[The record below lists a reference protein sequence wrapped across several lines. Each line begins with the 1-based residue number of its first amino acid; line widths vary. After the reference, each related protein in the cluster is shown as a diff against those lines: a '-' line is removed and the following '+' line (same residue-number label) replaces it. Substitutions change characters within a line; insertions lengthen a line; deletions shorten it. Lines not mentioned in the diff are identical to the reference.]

1 MSADRRSDGRA
12 ARRGPHRHRRR
23 SGFRGR
29 RPLLALL
36 ISAFLLVG
44 VCAATGIAWDPFNGA
59 SPQAGSAPAIG
70 IPSPTG
76 PGSAAPGASD
86 PATPQPADSPPPTKG
101 AAAKGNPK
109 GAVDTGAARPSGA
122 LPFDLPQPAALRSGA
137 AGGKLVFAHYFT
149 PYPLSL
155 DNASADG
162 DYYTRN
168 YLNPGGESGK
178 HEKYGGL
185 LRDRPLPTPP
195 KAA

>member
-1 MSADRRSDGRA
+1 M
-12 ARRGPHRHRRR
+12 
-23 SGFRGR
+23 
-29 RPLLALL
+29 
-36 ISAFLLVG
+36 
-44 VCAATGIAWDPFNGA
+44 
-59 SPQAGSAPAIG
+59 
-70 IPSPTG
+70 
-76 PGSAAPGASD
+76 
-86 PATPQPADSPPPTKG
+86 
-101 AAAKGNPK
+101 
-109 GAVDTGAARPSGA
+109 
-122 LPFDLPQPAALRSGA
+122 
-137 AGGKLVFAHYFT
+137 FAHYFT